1 MTVAQMEA
9 RLLELRGAV
18 PTAARSA
25 LGTLGQRSTAVVR
38 GLLSGNRLAVRSGRL
53 RNSVGMEVKATGEGI
68 ELEVWAGRDANV
80 RYAALQEHG
89 GVVRP
94 KRGRFLA
101 IPVGPAKTGAG
112 VTKGGWESPRTAP
125 VKLRFVPIRGGTMG
139 RLVMDQRGKSTT
151 AYILVRSVK
160 VKPTHYMR
168 DTADAAKAAFPELF
182 TAALERAVRR

>member
-1 MTVAQMEA
+1 MEA
-9 RLLELRGAV
+9 RLLDLRGAV
-18 PTAARSA
+18 PLAARDA
-25 LGTLGQRSTAVVR
+25 LGTLGQLSTAVVR

-80 RYAALQEHG
+80 RYAALQEFG

-151 AYILVRSVK
+151 AYILVRSVR

-168 DTADAAKAAFPELF
+168 DTQAAAVAAFPDLF
-182 TAALERAVRR
+182 ADALQRRVS